1 VAGERLVVLYD
12 EDCRWCRW
20 SVARLVAFD
29 RDRRL
34 KLVPI
39 QGEEGD
45 RLLAGIPE
53 EERLESAHA
62 VTPDGRVHSGGDAA
76 APIASV
82 LPALSFGAPVLR
94 ALPAPTRA
102 AYRLVADNRSR
113 LGRRLDDRAIG
124 KADRLIA
131 SRRD

>member
-1 VAGERLVVLYD
+1 MAGERLVVLYD

-34 KLVPI
+34 RLVPI

-45 RLLAGIPE
+45 RLLAGVPE
-53 EERLESAHA
+53 SERLESAHA

-76 APIASV
+76 APIAAV
-82 LPALSFGAPVLR
+82 LPSLSFGVPLLT
-94 ALPAPTRA
+94 ALPGPTRA

-113 LGRRLDDRAIG
+113 LGGRLNDEAIA

>member
-1 VAGERLVVLYD
+1 MAGERLVVLYD

-34 KLVPI
+34 RLVPI

-45 RLLAGIPE
+45 RLLAGVPKG
-53 EERLESAHA
+53 ERLESAHA

-76 APIASV
+76 APIAAV
-82 LPALSFGAPVLR
+82 LPALSFGVPLLT
-94 ALPAPTRA
+94 ALPGPTRA
-102 AYRLVADNRSR
+102 AYRLVAGNRSR
-113 LGRRLDDRAIG
+113 LGARLDDRAMA
-124 KADRLIA
+124 KADRLVA
-131 SRRD
+131 SRRS

>member
-1 VAGERLVVLYD
+1 MAGDRLVVLYD

-34 KLVPI
+34 RLVPI
-39 QGEEGD
+39 QGEEGES
-45 RLLAGIPE
+45 LLAGVPE
-53 EERLESAHA
+53 SERLASAHA
-62 VTPDGRVHSGGDAA
+62 VNREGRVYSGGDAA

-82 LPALSFGAPVLR
+82 LPALSFGAPLLR
-94 ALPAPTRA
+94 AIPGPTRA

-113 LGRRLDDRAIG
+113 LGSRLDDGAME

>member
-1 VAGERLVVLYD
+1 MPGERLVVLYD

-20 SVARLVAFD
+20 SVARLVELD
-29 RDRRL
+29 RSRRL
-34 KLVPI
+34 RLVPI

-45 RLLAGIPE
+45 RLLASVPE
-53 EERLESAHA
+53 DERMASAHA
-62 VTPDGRVHSGGDAA
+62 VTPDGKVFSGGDAA
-76 APIASV
+76 APIAGV
-82 LPALSFGAPVLR
+82 LPALSISAPLLR
-94 ALPAPTRA
+94 AIPGPTRS

-113 LGRRLDDRAIG
+113 LGARLSPVAMA

>member
-1 VAGERLVVLYD
+1 MAGERLVVLYD
-12 EDCRWCRW
+12 ENCRWCRW

-34 KLVPI
+34 RLAPI

-45 RLLAGIPE
+45 RLLAGVPE
-53 EERLESAHA
+53 GERLESAHA
-62 VTPDGRVHSGGDAA
+62 VTPDGRVYSGGDAA
-76 APIASV
+76 APIAAV
-82 LPALSFGAPVLR
+82 LPALSFGVPLLN
-94 ALPAPTRA
+94 ALPGPTRA

-113 LGRRLDDRAIG
+113 LGARLNDEAIG